1 MYNFNYV
8 NRRMLAKTEDV
19 AQREFLS
26 TEKIGIKEYDYAFI
40 LPKKKNGGGCVTRD
54 LEFIDSSYLHYG
66 VGHAYQFDKESVS
79 YIDEIVVF
87 IGMFNP
93 IWGHC
98 ITDNLKHLWFPLDS
112 KYNYLQNYKFLYLNM
127 SSDNYLPNNFYEVL
141 SKLGIDRE
149 KLLTVNEVTQFKKVI
164 IPDQCF
170 LYNSE
175 LRQRQFTQEYIN
187 IVDKILND
195 IEPSNEQKIYFSR
208 TRLKSHKDF
217 IFSEKK
223 LDKLLVSKGYKIV
236 FPETLTLNE
245 QISLLKG
252 CSEFVTTDGSISHNA
267 IFCKN
272 DTKLVIIRKSDYQ
285 NGYQAAINKLK
296 DFNIVYIDSNKS
308 IMCNKKQP
316 WVGPF
321 FVYPDKKFCSYL
333 EIKYK
338 GFPFFSFIV
347 YCLRHLFIKFVRL
360 PKRVIKKVLSLV
372 K

>member
-8 NRRMLAKTEDV
+8 NKKMLAKTEN
-19 AQREFLS
+19 AAKKEYLS
-26 TEKIGIKEYDYAFI
+26 TEKIAIKEYDNAFV
-40 LPKKKNGGGCVTRD
+40 LPKNKYGGGCVTND
-54 LEFIDSSYLHYG
+54 FEFIDSSYVHNGLG
-66 VGHAYQFDKESVS
+66 RAYQFDKENSLYV
-79 YIDEIVVF
+79 DETVIF

-98 ITDNLKHLWFPLDS
+98 ITDNLKHLWFILD
-112 KYNYLQNYKFLYLNM
+112 KQYEYLKNYKFLYLNI
-127 SSDNYLPNNFYEVL
+127 SSENYLPKNFFEVL

-149 KLLTVNEVTQFKKVI
+149 MLFTVNEVTQFKKII

-170 LYNSE
+170 FYNFE
-175 LRQRQFTQEYIN
+175 LKQRQFTQEYIN
-187 IVDKILND
+187 IVDKISND

-208 TRLKSHKDF
+208 TRFKSHKDF
-217 IFSEKK
+217 TYTEKK
-223 LDKLLVSKGYKIV
+223 LEKLLVSKGYKII

-252 CSEFVTTDGSISHNA
+252 CSEFVTTDGSTSHNA

-272 DTKLVIIRKSDYQ
+272 GTKLVIIRKTDYQ
-285 NGYQAAINKLK
+285 NGYQAVINKLK
-296 DFNIVYIDSNKS
+296 DFDVVYIDAHKS

-316 WVGPF
+316 WTGPF
-321 FVYPDKKFCSYL
+321 FVYPDKNFCSYL

-347 YCLRHLFIKFVRL
+347 YCLRNLFVKLVRL